1 MTPRLARPVDWL
13 AILRETFHIWIE
25 RDAFTYSAALAFFA
39 IFSLGPVLVVFTE
52 GAALFFDPAAVREQ
66 ILSQFDVLMGH
77 DPATAVDVMLGR
89 AAVEMHGV
97 IARIIAIATFVIG
110 TTAVFVQLQDSLN
123 RMWDV
128 APKPGPLIRTL
139 LWKRVVSFAL
149 LLALG
154 FVLVVSLALATT
166 IHALQTYAE
175 HHAHFP
181 AAVFVTGNAIVSW
194 LLVTVLFA
202 LLYRVL
208 PDVEIP
214 WRDVW
219 VGALLTALLLSFRR
233 QVGDRLLHGPERHS
247 ARVRRRGIDD
257 RDALLGLLRVAA
269 RAARRRLHASPGAA
283 LRGAPHPGHPGRGEG
298 GDGEEGAADVR
309 CCHSCLSA
317 RTAFANSGTI
327 GKRSPTTP

>member
-1 MTPRLARPVDWL
+1 MTPREGRPVDWL
-13 AILRETFHIWIE
+13 AILRETFHLWIE

-39 IFSLGPVLVVFTE
+39 LFSLGPVLVVFTE
-52 GAALFFDPAAVREQ
+52 GAALVFDPSAVRHQ
-66 ILSQFDVLMGH
+66 IIGQFELLMGH
-77 DPATAVDVMLGR
+77 DPAVAADAILGR

-97 IARIIAIATFVIG
+97 LARIIAIVTFVIG

-128 APKPGPLIRTL
+128 APKPGPMLRNL

-154 FVLVVSLALATT
+154 FVLVVSLVLSTT
-166 IHALQTYAE
+166 LHALQSYAE
-175 HHAHFP
+175 RHADFP
-181 AAVFVTGNAIVSW
+181 SAVFDTSNAIVSW

-219 VGALLTALLLSFRR
+219 AGALLTALLLS
-233 QVGDRLLHGPERHS
+233 VGKWAIGFYMGRSAIALEYGPAGSMIVLLFWVYFAS
-247 ARVRRRGIDD
+247 LLV
-257 RDALLGLLRVAA
+257 LLGAVFTRVQA
-269 RAARRRLHASPGAA
+269 RHFEEHRLQATKGA
-283 LRGAPHPGHPGRGEG
+283 
-298 GDGEEGAADVR
+298 VR
-309 CCHSCLSA
+309 VKTVKKEL
-317 RTAFANSGTI
+317 
-327 GKRSPTTP
+327 PT

>member
-1 MTPRLARPVDWL
+1 MPLRRLRPVEWL
-13 AILRETFHIWIE
+13 VILRETFHIWID
-25 RDAFTYSAALAFFA
+25 RDAFTYSAAIAFFA
-39 IFSLGPVLVVFTE
+39 LFSLGPVLVVFTE
-52 GAALFFDPAAVREQ
+52 GAALFFSPSAVRHQ
-66 ILSQFDVLMGH
+66 ILGQFELLMGH
-77 DPATAVDVMLGR
+77 EPATAVDAMLGR

-181 AAVFVTGNAIVSW
+181 AAVFETGNAIVSW

-219 VGALLTALLLSFRR
+219 VGALLTALLLS
-233 QVGDRLLHGPERHS
+233 VGKWAIGFYMGRSAIALEYGAAGSMIVMLFWVYFASLL
-247 ARVRRRGIDD
+247 V
-257 RDALLGLLRVAA
+257 LLGAVFTRVQARHFEEHRLRAT
-269 RAARRRLHASPGAA
+269 
-283 LRGAPHPGHPGRGEG
+283 RGA
-298 GDGEEGAADVR
+298 VR
-309 CCHSCLSA
+309 VETVKKEL
-317 RTAFANSGTI
+317 
-327 GKRSPTTP
+327 PT

>member
-110 TTAVFVQLQDSLN
+110 TTAVFVQLQVSLN

-181 AAVFVTGNAIVSW
+181 AAVFETGNAIVSW

-219 VGALLTALLLSFRR
+219 VGALLTALLLS
-233 QVGDRLLHGPERHS
+233 VGKWAIGFYMGRS
-247 ARVRRRGIDD
+247 AI
-257 RDALLGLLRVAA
+257 ALEY
-269 RAARRRLHASPGAA
+269 GAA
-283 LRGAPHPGHPGRGEG
+283 GSMIVMLFWVYFASLLVLFGAVFTRVQARHFEEHRLRASKGA
-298 GDGEEGAADVR
+298 VR
-309 CCHSCLSA
+309 VETVTKELPS
-317 RTAFANSGTI
+317 
-327 GKRSPTTP
+327 

>member
-1 MTPRLARPVDWL
+1 MQSETASGRARLSGPPWGG
-13 AILRETFHIWIE
+13 ILRETFRIWIE

-39 IFSLGPVLVVFTE
+39 LFSLGPVLVVFTE
-52 GAALFFDPAAVREQ
+52 GADLLFDPHAVREQ
-66 ILSQFDVLMGH
+66 ILSQFELLMGH
-77 DPATAVDVMLGR
+77 DPALAVDAMLDH
-89 AAVEMHGV
+89 AAVEMHGIV
-97 IARIIAIATFVIG
+97 ARIIAIATFVIG

-139 LWKRVVSFAL
+139 LWKRVISFAL

-154 FVLVVSLALATT
+154 FVLVVSLALSTT
-166 IHALQTYAE
+166 LHALQIYAE

-181 AAVFVTGNAIVSW
+181 AAVFETGNAIVSW

-219 VGALLTALLLSFRR
+219 AGALLTAMLLSAGKWAIGFYMGRSAIALEYGTAGSMI
-233 QVGDRLLHGPERHS
+233 VMLFWVYFASLL
-247 ARVRRRGIDD
+247 V
-257 RDALLGLLRVAA
+257 LLGAVFTRVQARHMHEYRLRATAGAV
-269 RAARRRLHASPGAA
+269 RVKTVKKELPG
-283 LRGAPHPGHPGRGEG
+283 
-298 GDGEEGAADVR
+298 
-309 CCHSCLSA
+309 
-317 RTAFANSGTI
+317 
-327 GKRSPTTP
+327 

>member
-1 MTPRLARPVDWL
+1 MRRETSGRTRAPGPRLWPR
-13 AILRETFHIWIE
+13 ILRETFRLWIE

-39 IFSLGPVLVVFTE
+39 VFSLGPVLVVFTE
-52 GAALFFDPAAVREQ
+52 GADLLFDPHAVREQ
-66 ILSQFDVLMGH
+66 IRSQFDLLMGH
-77 DPATAVDVMLGR
+77 DPALAVDTMLDR
-89 AAVEMHGV
+89 AAVEMHGIV
-97 IARIIAIATFVIG
+97 ARIIAIATFVIG

-123 RMWDV
+123 QMWDV

-154 FVLVVSLALATT
+154 FVLVVSLALSTT
-166 IHALQTYAE
+166 LHALQTYAE

-181 AAVFVTGNAIVSW
+181 AGVFDTGNAVVSW

-219 VGALLTALLLSFRR
+219 AGALLTALLLSAGKWAIGFYLGRSAVALEYGAAGSMIVMLFWVYFASLLVLFGAVFTRVQSQHFHEHHRR
-233 QVGDRLLHGPERHS
+233 PTVGAR
-247 ARVRRRGIDD
+247 RVRKVERPI
-257 RDALLGLLRVAA
+257 
-269 RAARRRLHASPGAA
+269 P
-283 LRGAPHPGHPGRGEG
+283 E
-298 GDGEEGAADVR
+298 
-309 CCHSCLSA
+309 
-317 RTAFANSGTI
+317 N
-327 GKRSPTTP
+327 